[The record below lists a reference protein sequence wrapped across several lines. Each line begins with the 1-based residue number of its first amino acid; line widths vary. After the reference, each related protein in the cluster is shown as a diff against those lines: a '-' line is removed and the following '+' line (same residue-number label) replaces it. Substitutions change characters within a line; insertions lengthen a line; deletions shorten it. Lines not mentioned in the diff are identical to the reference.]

1 MQRSANTNV
10 VCQRA
15 QRVNDEGKMAH
26 NQDKRQN
33 SSCVIVSRGH
43 PINRAG
49 EMYRKL
55 ASKDVLVN
63 ALVAPVIVIIVLA
76 AMPAQAQTYDPNYP
90 VCIQT
95 YGRDG
100 NYID

>member
-1 MQRSANTNV
+1 
-10 VCQRA
+10 
-15 QRVNDEGKMAH
+15 
-26 NQDKRQN
+26 
-33 SSCVIVSRGH
+33 
-43 PINRAG
+43 
-49 EMYRKL
+49 MYRKL